1 MAYNKDHTVKTSFF
15 RRASDAEARG
25 LPETQE
31 RETPH
36 PHRREERES
45 ARSERPYGKPAGRAS
60 GRPAGERKPYP
71 PKPGNDKERVPEN
84 MIFGIHP
91 VREAIEAGTEIEK
104 IYFRKT
110 AGESLTAADRTNAGA
125 ANALREQAEEA
136 GIHIQE
142 VPVEKLN
149 RLTRNGN
156 HQGVAAVIAA
166 ISYKDINELAEELEA
181 QIAAGEAPLVM
192 LMDSVTDIRN
202 FGAIAR
208 SAECAGVAA
217 LIMPAKNSAPVNAEA
232 IKSSA
237 GALTLIPVSRVGS
250 LKGAVALLRNI
261 GMQCVAATEKSDT
274 LVYETDFTRPTVIVM
289 GAEDKGISRDIL
301 NLCDMRACIPLA
313 GRIESLN
320 VGAAAAVVLFE
331 ARRQRFEQG

>member
-1 MAYNKDHTVKTSFF
+1 MGYDNEKPLRNSFY
-15 RRASDAEARG
+15 RRPSDAGPRDAA
-25 LPETQE
+25 
-31 RETPH
+31 TP
-36 PHRREERES
+36 R
-45 ARSERPYGKPAGRAS
+45 
-60 GRPAGERKPYP
+60 
-71 PKPGNDKERVPEN
+71 PKPQAKRFDKPKKADSAAPEN
-84 MIFGIHP
+84 LIFGIHP

-110 AGESLTAADRTNAGA
+110 VGESLSPAERHHVGA

-136 GIHIQE
+136 GIRIQE
-142 VPVEKLN
+142 VPVERLD

-156 HQGVAAVIAA
+156 HQGVAAVVAA
-166 ISYKDINELAEELEA
+166 IAYKEINELVEELEA
-181 QIAAGEAPLVM
+181 RIAAGEAPVVVA
-192 LMDSVTDIRN
+192 MDSVTDIRN

-237 GALTLIPVSRVGS
+237 GALTMIPVCRAGS
-250 LKGAVALLRNI
+250 LRGAVALLRGI

-274 LVYETDFTRPTVIVM
+274 LVYEVDFARPTVVVM
-289 GAEDKGISRDIL
+289 GAEDRGISRDL
-301 NLCDMRACIPLA
+301 LRLCDVQAAIPLA

-320 VGAAAAVVLFE
+320 VGAAAAVILFE
-331 ARRQRFEQG
+331 AQRQRFERG